1 MVDLSGESKEI
12 TGNSALQL
20 QIVTQFRSVRDPAAV
35 AALEEAA
42 VSGDLDAAA
51 RHHLNAPM
59 YIVSSADKAH
69 GYWPSL
75 AERSPERVVL
85 AMIVRT
91 AKLSA
96 QRLLSWM
103 QRSSSDAVVEE
114 AAIASVLGDRAVLDK
129 CDVVLKVNKALLNKN
144 PKEGPAFAT
153 LSVFANTSA
162 AEASISNLVVC
173 EAECAAHPIQED
185 LVSKLRRA
193 FGSSALFFWNSSSGR
208 EIGLIWRPRLLQPSS
223 FAVLACKD
231 RQMCDAEDSTM
242 TEANMPQ
249 LLCEM
254 LDVADG
260 LVVQAE
266 EVSK

>member
-1 MVDLSGESKEI
+1 MSGADRAGRGLRVPAPLHLPAPSIAHGRLLPRPAQVTHIYSLSLFCNESVDYFLIILDYFPIRLADHNWDADPLVVDLSGESKEI

-51 RHHLNAPM
+51 RRHLNAPM

-103 QRSSSDAVVEE
+103 QRSSSEAAVEE

-185 LVSKLRRA
+185 LVSKLRRRTA
-193 FGSSALFFWNSSSGR
+193 R
-208 EIGLIWRPRLLQPSS
+208 
-223 FAVLACKD
+223 
-231 RQMCDAEDSTM
+231 
-242 TEANMPQ
+242 
-249 LLCEM
+249 
-254 LDVADG
+254 
-260 LVVQAE
+260 
-266 EVSK
+266 